1 MRSLTFAT
9 HRLHLARSFERKG
22 LLAMMFFIAPVMD
35 AGALLVLGGLLW
47 FLMAGST
54 DALRFGVGFGGILLA
69 ASCMSLRCWQESKSS
84 AIFIV
89 AQAGLCSYLLSL
101 LNITSAQIKAAGI
114 TGLSD
119 EVYLHWVTIHGF
131 ASCGT

>member
-1 MRSLTFAT
+1 MVL
-9 HRLHLARSFERKG
+9 
-22 LLAMMFFIAPVMD
+22 V

-69 ASCMSLRCWQESKSS
+69 ASYMSLRCWQESKPSTVYL
-84 AIFIV
+84 I
-89 AQAGLCSYLLSL
+89 AQAGRCSCLLSL
-101 LNITSAQIKAAGI
+101 LNSTSAQIKVAGI
-114 TGLSD
+114 TGLSSY
-119 EVYLHWVTIHGF
+119 EVDLHCATIHGF